1 MEIAGQIIFGQKT
14 IRVVPIIVFSG
25 FMAVVLV
32 MESAVIPRPFRCAVF

>member
-25 FMAVVLV
+25 FMEVVLV
-32 MESAVIPRPFRCAVF
+32 MESAVIPKSFRCAVF